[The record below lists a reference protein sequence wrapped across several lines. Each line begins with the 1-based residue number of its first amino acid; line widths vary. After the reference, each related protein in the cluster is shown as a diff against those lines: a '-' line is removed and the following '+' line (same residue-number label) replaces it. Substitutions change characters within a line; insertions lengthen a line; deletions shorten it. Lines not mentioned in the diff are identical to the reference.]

1 MDEKIRELCRSNL
14 RENLKKVETEGEL
27 EKLDVIQD
35 VPEAAEDEKEDKSEE
50 GELKPDI
57 EEDLF
62 QIIQDALKR
71 KAQDE
76 LPPQEELDRAQK
88 KV

>member
-27 EKLDVIQD
+27 EKLDAIQD
-35 VPEAAEDEKEDKSEE
+35 VTEAAEDEKDDQNEQGVKS
-50 GELKPDI
+50 DI
-57 EEDLF
+57 EEDLY

-76 LPPQEELDRAQK
+76 LPPPEEVDRAQK